1 MPRSVL
7 LPTLVLVVV
16 VTIAA
21 GCRKRRGGADAASAA
36 SGPEASQAAES
47 MGIDVK
53 SLPSQQ
59 VLYEAITKH
68 MTANQGRAA
77 KSVDELVQRGFLKPL
92 PALPPG
98 KRYELDQRAA
108 VLTIVDN

>member
-1 MPRSVL
+1 MSRSVQFFVAL
-7 LPTLVLVVV
+7 IIV
-16 VTIAA
+16 VTLTA
-21 GCRKRRGGADAASAA
+21 GCRKRRGAAATPP
-36 SGPEASQAAES
+36 SGPEAVQAAES
-47 MGIDVK
+47 MGIDAK

-59 VLYEAITKH
+59 ALYEAITKY

-77 KSVDELVQRGFLKPL
+77 KNVDELVQRGFLKPL

>member
-1 MPRSVL
+1 MTRFVL
-7 LPTLVLVVV
+7 FPTVVLVVA
-16 VTIAA
+16 VTVAA
-21 GCRKRRGGADAASAA
+21 GCRKRKNGADAASSA
-36 SGPEASQAAES
+36 SGPEAAQAAES

-59 VLYEAITKH
+59 VLYEAITKY

-77 KSVDELVQRGFLKPL
+77 KGVDELVQRGLLKPL

-108 VLTIVDN
+108 VLTIVDK